1 MQLGPTNLY
10 KCPFCGKEKK
20 LLSLISGNTFG
31 AVVWSDTF
39 RDYPMLPEPSRV
51 QHCPECEK
59 YFFLD
64 DIQPTVLKDE
74 MWKEFR
80 IGCSETGSLDYMESR
95 EAMNQFAGY
104 TLAEDQEEWLH
115 LNLLYSFNDWRTRE
129 LMVVRKN
136 LKGLKGKDGG
146 WAEGW
151 RESAQ
156 KQETECLARTMSDED
171 RALFHRNAQWLKAR
185 FPENRL
191 LHAELHREMGEFEEC
206 LAILDEIGD
215 NHLTRQFR
223 AKALA
228 GDTEVFILHLK
239 DKEN

>member
-1 MQLGPTNLY
+1 MQLGPSNLY
-10 KCPFCGKEKK
+10 RCPFCGKEKK

-39 RDYPMLPEPSRV
+39 RDCPMFPEPSRV
-51 QHCPECEK
+51 QHCPKCGK
-59 YFFLD
+59 FYFLD
-64 DIQPTVLKDE
+64 DIKPDLQLDDE
-74 MWKEFR
+74 WKNFG
-80 IGCSETGSLDYMESR
+80 IGTMETGSLNYKESR
-95 EAMNQFAGY
+95 EAMNQFAES
-104 TLAEDQEEWLH
+104 TLSPDQEEWLH

-129 LMVVRKN
+129 LMEVRKN
-136 LKGLKGKDGG
+136 LKGLNGKDGG

-156 KQETECLARTMSDED
+156 KQEAECLARTVSDED
-171 RALFHRNAQWLKAR
+171 KALFRRNAQWLKAH

-228 GDTEVFILHLK
+228 GNTEVFILHLK